1 MNVHRRTLALAF
13 TALLLAPTALLAQGY
28 SGELRVRADAVGFQ
42 GLQRD
47 SVAESE
53 VSGEGVARRLSD
65 GTLVTCLE
73 GDYCR
78 WYGSTDSETIY
89 PMYQDLRVTAWPGVE
104 GLSLHTQLRTRFGSD
119 DAWPRSGQDFD
130 AIAAYVSYRKS
141 DFLVQGGRLL
151 HTSSLGY
158 RNFDGGALAWNGLG
172 PLRLEA
178 YGGWSL
184 GIGLD
189 APRNGDLLAESDE
202 FAPQKR
208 ALIYGFEGGVDLDR
222 TFVASV
228 TYQREIRTDR
238 SALYSE
244 RIGGTVRSLVGP
256 TALDAAVTYDLV
268 YKELNLARLQMTTP
282 VAGGFGLLLEGRH
295 YKPFFEYWTIWGA
308 FSPVAYN
315 EGRAMLTWSQP
326 AWGLSLEA
334 GGGYRDYDEADAGVD
349 FGSIKEDGWRLYG
362 GAHWVNG
369 PWYLD
374 GGYRSETGFGSS
386 RYGGDLSVGRRI
398 GDDARIRLFGSS
410 TKTFGEFRIGEQ
422 LGTGGG
428 VDASWDLGA
437 FTLSGSAALYRMTYD
452 NRPQVEDW
460 TQPRAHLS
468 VAWRFG
474 SAPKPRTTMRGIGGY

>member
-1 MNVHRRTLALAF
+1 MNVHRRTLALVVS
-13 TALLLAPTALLAQGY
+13 ALLLGPSALSAQGY
-28 SGELRVRADAVGFQ
+28 AGELRVRADAVGFQ

-53 VSGEGVARRLSD
+53 VAGEGVQRRLPD
-65 GTLVTCLE
+65 GTLATCLE

-78 WYGSTDSETIY
+78 WYGSSDSETIY
-89 PMYQDLRVTAWPGVE
+89 PMYQDLRLTAWPGVE
-104 GLSLHTQLRTRFGSD
+104 GLALHTQLRGRFGSD
-119 DAWPRSGQDFD
+119 DAWPRSGQEFE
-130 AIAAYVSYRKS
+130 AITAYVSYRKS
-141 DFLVQGGRLL
+141 DWLVRGGRLL
-151 HTSSLGY
+151 RTSPLGY
-158 RNFDGGALAWNGLG
+158 RNFDGGSFAWSGLG
-172 PLRLEA
+172 PIRLEA

-189 APRNGDLLAESDE
+189 APRNGSLLEESDE
-202 FAPQKR
+202 YAPGKR

-222 TFVASV
+222 KFAASA

-244 RIGGTVRSLVGP
+244 RIGGTVRALVGP
-256 TALDAAVTYDLV
+256 TALDGSVTYDLV
-268 YKELNLARLQMTTP
+268 FKQLNLARLQMSTP
-282 VAGGFGLLLEGRH
+282 VTGGFGLVLEGRH
-295 YKPFFEYWTIWGA
+295 YRPFFEYWTIWGA
-308 FSPVAYN
+308 FSPVAYS
-315 EGRAMLTWSQP
+315 EGRAMVTWSRP

-334 GGGYRDYDEADAGVD
+334 GGGYRDYDETDAGVE
-349 FGSIKEDGWRLYG
+349 FASIREDGWRLYG

-369 PWYLD
+369 PWFLD

-398 GDDARIRLFGSS
+398 GEDARVRLFGSA

-422 LGTGGG
+422 VGSGGG
-428 VDASWDLGA
+428 VDGSWNLGT
-437 FTLSGSAALYRMTYD
+437 FTVNGRAGLYRMSYD
-452 NRPQVEDW
+452 NRPQVGDW

-474 SAPKPRTTMRGIGGY
+474 SMPTPRTSMRGIGGY